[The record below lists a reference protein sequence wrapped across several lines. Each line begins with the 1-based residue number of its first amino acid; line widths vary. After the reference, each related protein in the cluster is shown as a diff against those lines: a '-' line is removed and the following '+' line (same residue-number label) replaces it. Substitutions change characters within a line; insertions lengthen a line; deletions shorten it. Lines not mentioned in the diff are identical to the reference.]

1 MVGMIWDDDDR
12 RSTVDGTVRGVTLN
26 SRCFQVFLLILAI
39 TFQVFSLFYAKHNN
53 NIQST
58 AEPT

>member
-12 RSTVDGTVRGVTLN
+12 RSTVDDGTVRGVTLN

-39 TFQVFSLFYAKHNN
+39 TFQVFSLFYAK
-53 NIQST
+53 
-58 AEPT
+58 P